1 MTAAPAAAPK
11 PAGTASTATVLAPVD
26 GTIEPIDQVPD
37 ETFAEKL
44 LGDGFAVIPKS
55 GTIVAPVS
63 GKVSTV
69 AQAKHAVGI
78 TTDAGLEVLVHI
90 SIDTVQLNG
99 DPFTVKVTEGR
110 QITAGDPIVEV
121 DWNAVRAAGKATDVI
136 VVFTNPA
143 LVDALAITAAGA
155 VTSGSPVGTV
165 TTK

>member
-1 MTAAPAAAPK
+1 M
-11 PAGTASTATVLAPVD
+11 LAPVD

-78 TTDAGLEVLVHI
+78 TTDAGLELLPHSKRVSRLVAGGPLVCVIERHR
-90 SIDTVQLNG
+90 TAMPLY
-99 DPFTVKVTEGR
+99 R
-110 QITAGDPIVEV
+110 QP
-121 DWNAVRAAGKATDVI
+121 
-136 VVFTNPA
+136 
-143 LVDALAITAAGA
+143 
-155 VTSGSPVGTV
+155 
-165 TTK
+165 

>member
-55 GTIVAPVS
+55 DTIVAPVS
-63 GKVSTV
+63 GKVSTI

-78 TTDAGLEVLVHI
+78 TTNAGLEVLCI
-90 SIDTVQLNG
+90 SAST
-99 DPFTVKVTEGR
+99 PCSSM
-110 QITAGDPIVEV
+110 
-121 DWNAVRAAGKATDVI
+121 ATR
-136 VVFTNPA
+136 
-143 LVDALAITAAGA
+143 
-155 VTSGSPVGTV
+155 SP
-165 TTK
+165 

>member
-55 GTIVAPVS
+55 DTIVAPVS
-63 GKVSTV
+63 GKVSTI

-78 TTDAGLEVLVHI
+78 TTNAGLEVLVHI
-90 SIDTVQLNG
+90 GIDTVQLDG
-99 DPFTVKVTEGR
+99 RGFLLHATEGD
-110 QITAGDPIVEV
+110 QVAVGTPLISWNPSEVVAGGRSAMCPVVVLDVAPESVTPVEV
-121 DWNAVRAAGKATDVI
+121 QTVEPGAALLNVQ
-136 VVFTNPA
+136 
-143 LVDALAITAAGA
+143 
-155 VTSGSPVGTV
+155 
-165 TTK
+165 

>member
-44 LGDGFAVIPKS
+44 LGDGFAAIPKS
-55 GTIVAPVS
+55 DTIVAPVS
-63 GKVSTV
+63 GKVSTI

-78 TTDAGLEVLVHI
+78 TTNAGLEVLVHI
-90 SIDTVQLNG
+90 GIDTVQLNG
-99 DPFTVKVTEGR
+99 DPFTMKVTEGR

-155 VTSGSPVGTV
+155 VTNGSPVGTV